1 MLEIKPIINTL
12 MRSKAGA
19 LLLILQI
26 AITLAIVSN
35 AISIVSDRVDKLS
48 EDTGY
53 DEQGIIAF
61 TVLTYNRNI
70 DRAKQFKEDMAKL
83 KEIDGVIEAMTVSSI
98 PLSSSGGSWII
109 SDEPD
114 EMQGKRVDSGY
125 IQANH
130 RVVNAFGL
138 KVSEGRDFE
147 PQDESDGTDSQF
159 PSVTIVSRAVANKLF
174 GEGRGL
180 NEFVYSGD
188 NMMKIVGIVETMKS
202 QWPDSKMGD
211 NVMLIPR
218 ERSSMYQRVIV
229 KTEPN
234 QRARVMKLIEPLLL
248 ENERQRVI
256 IDIKGLDEAKAQTY
270 QRDTLMIRM
279 LVALIV
285 FLVIITALGI
295 FGLTHFNISKRT
307 KQIGTRRALGA
318 RKSAIFSYFLVE
330 NTLVTL
336 FGVMAGSIAAL
347 YLGGQLMA
355 LYNIPALDWSIVL
368 YTGVAM
374 LGMSL
379 VSVYQPAKRAANI
392 SPSIATRSI

>member
-1 MLEIKPIINTL
+1 MSEIKPILNTL

-35 AISIVSDRVDKLS
+35 AISIVSDRVDKLR

-98 PLSSSGGSWII
+98 PLSSSGGSWIV
-109 SDEPD
+109 SDTPD
-114 EMQGKRVDSGY
+114 EMLGKRVDSGY
-125 IQANH
+125 IQANYK
-130 RVVNAFGL
+130 VLSALGL
-138 KVSEGRDFE
+138 SLSEGRDFE
-147 PQDESDGTDSQF
+147 AQDESEGGDGQF

-174 GEGRGL
+174 GEGKGL
-180 NEFVYSGD
+180 NEFIYSGD

-229 KTEPN
+229 KTEPSK
-234 QRARVMKLIEPLLL
+234 RSKIMKLIEPLLL

-256 IDIKGLDEAKAQTY
+256 IGIKGLDEAKAQTY

-285 FLVIITALGI
+285 FLAIITALGI

-318 RKSAIFSYFLVE
+318 RKSAIFSYFLIE
-330 NTLVTL
+330 NALVTV
-336 FGVMAGSIAAL
+336 FGLVVGALAAL

-355 LYNIPALDWSIVL
+355 LYNIPALDWSMVF
-368 YTGVAM
+368 YTALTM
-374 LGMSL
+374 LAMSL
-379 VSVYQPAKRAANI
+379 LSVYQPAKRAANI

>member
-35 AISIVSDRVDKLS
+35 ALSIVSNRLDKLT

-70 DRAKQFKEDMAKL
+70 DRAKQFKEDMLKL

-98 PLSSSGGSWII
+98 PLSSSGGSWTI
-109 SDEPD
+109 SNHPD
-114 EMQGKRVDSGY
+114 ELQGKRADSGY

-130 RVVNAFGL
+130 RMVSAFGL
-138 KVSEGRDFE
+138 TVSEGRDFE
-147 PQDESDGTDSQF
+147 AQDETDGSDGQF
-159 PSVTIVSRAVANKLF
+159 PSVAIVSRAVANKLF
-174 GEGRGL
+174 GEGKGL

-211 NVMLIPR
+211 NVVLIPI

-229 KTEPN
+229 KTQPSK
-234 QRARVMKLIEPLLL
+234 RAQIIKMIEPTLL

-256 IDIKGLDEAKAQTY
+256 IGVKGLDTAKQQTY

-285 FLVIITALGI
+285 FLAIITALGI

-318 RKSAIFSYFLVE
+318 RKSAIFRYFLVE
-330 NTLVTL
+330 NTVVTL
-336 FGVMAGSIAAL
+336 FGVVVGSVAAMFM
-347 YLGGQLMA
+347 GGQLMA
-355 LYNIPALDWSIVL
+355 LYSIPALDGSIVL
-368 YTGVAM
+368 YTALVIVV
-374 LGMSL
+374 MSL
-379 VSVYQPAKRAANI
+379 LSVYQPAKRAANI

>member
-234 QRARVMKLIEPLLL
+234 QRAKVMKLIEPLLL